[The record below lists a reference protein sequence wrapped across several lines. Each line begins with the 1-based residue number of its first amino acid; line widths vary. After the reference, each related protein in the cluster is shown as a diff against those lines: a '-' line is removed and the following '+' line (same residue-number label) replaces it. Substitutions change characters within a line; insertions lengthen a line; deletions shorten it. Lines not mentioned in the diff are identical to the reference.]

1 MYNIFIVETGFKP
14 VSTLL
19 FQGALMI
26 RQIGLA
32 ILSMAVLCAGCKT
45 VSRIT
50 INVNLDS
57 SDRSVKTLAVMR
69 FDDKLIQNEAVKG
82 LIMKTISN
90 PDAGEMLA
98 NMMTDELRRW
108 GKYRILS
115 RSEVKSKI
123 KAEEIK
129 EEELVKLKDYAT
141 LGKILNVDAVVIGK
155 IYKFGL
161 SNMTVY
167 QRGNVSFTAECIDTN
182 KGKMLWSM
190 ETNESAPYKDEV
202 DLAIKVAKEAVEKLK
217 KELK

>member
-1 MYNIFIVETGFKP
+1 
-14 VSTLL
+14 
-19 FQGALMI
+19 MI

-45 VSRIT
+45 ISTST
-50 INVNLDS
+50 INVNLDP

-69 FDDKLIQNEAVKG
+69 FDDELIQDEAVKG

-90 PDAGEMLA
+90 PDAGEMLTD
-98 NMMTDELRRW
+98 MMTDELRRW

-115 RSEVKSKI
+115 RSEVKNKI
-123 KAEEIK
+123 KTSDAK
-129 EEELVKLKDYAT
+129 EEELVKFKDYAA
-141 LGKILNVDAVVIGK
+141 LGKMLNVDAVVIGK
-155 IYKFGL
+155 IHKFGL

-167 QRGNVSFTAECIDTN
+167 ARGNVSFTAECIDTN

-202 DLAIKVAKEAVEKLK
+202 DLAIKVVSDAVEKLK
-217 KELK
+217 KETE

>member
-1 MYNIFIVETGFKP
+1 
-14 VSTLL
+14 
-19 FQGALMI
+19 MI

-45 VSRIT
+45 ISRST

-90 PDAGEMLA
+90 PDAGKTLA
-98 NMMTDELRRW
+98 DMMTDELRRW

-123 KAEEIK
+123 KAGDIK
-129 EEELVKLKDYAT
+129 EENLVKLKDYAA

-202 DLAIKVAKEAVEKLK
+202 DLAIKIVKEAVEKLK
-217 KELK
+217 KETE

>member
-1 MYNIFIVETGFKP
+1 
-14 VSTLL
+14 
-19 FQGALMI
+19 MI

-32 ILSMAVLCAGCKT
+32 VLSMVVLCAGCKT
-45 VSRIT
+45 ISRST
-50 INVNLDS
+50 INVNLDT

-98 NMMTDELRRW
+98 DMMTSELLKW

-123 KAEEIK
+123 KAGDIK

-141 LGKILNVDAVVIGK
+141 LGKILNVDAVIIGK

-161 SNMTVY
+161 SNMTIY
-167 QRGNVSFTAECIDTN
+167 ARGNVSFTAECIDTN
-182 KGKMLWSM
+182 KGKMLWSI

-202 DLAIKVAKEAVEKLK
+202 DLAIKVVKETVEKLK
-217 KELK
+217 KETE

>member
-1 MYNIFIVETGFKP
+1 
-14 VSTLL
+14 
-19 FQGALMI
+19 MI

-45 VSRIT
+45 ISRST

-69 FDDKLIQNEAVKG
+69 FDDKLIQSEAVKG

-90 PDAGEMLA
+90 PDGGEMLA
-98 NMMTDELRRW
+98 DMMTSELLKW

-123 KAEEIK
+123 KAGDIK
-129 EEELVKLKDYAT
+129 EEELVKLKDYAA

-161 SNMTVY
+161 SDMTVY
-167 QRGNVSFTAECIDTN
+167 ARGNVSFAVECIDTR
-182 KGKMLWSM
+182 KGKVLWSM

-202 DLAIKVAKEAVEKLK
+202 DLAIKVVKEAVEKLK
-217 KELK
+217 KETE

>member
-1 MYNIFIVETGFKP
+1 
-14 VSTLL
+14 
-19 FQGALMI
+19 MI

-45 VSRIT
+45 ISRIT

-90 PDAGEMLA
+90 PDAGKTLA
-98 NMMTDELRRW
+98 DMMTDELRRW

-123 KAEEIK
+123 KAGDIK
-129 EEELVKLKDYAT
+129 EENLVKLKDYAA

-202 DLAIKVAKEAVEKLK
+202 DLAIKIVKEAVEKLK
-217 KELK
+217 KETE

>member
-32 ILSMAVLCAGCKT
+32 ILSMVVLCAGCKT
-45 VSRIT
+45 ISKNT
-50 INVNLDS
+50 ININLDS
-57 SDRSVKTLAVMR
+57 SDRSIGTLAVMR
-69 FDDKLIQNEAVKG
+69 FDDKLIQDEAVKG

-98 NMMTDELRRW
+98 DMMTSELLKW

-123 KAEEIK
+123 KAGDIK
-129 EEELVKLKDYAT
+129 EEELVTLKDYTT
-141 LGKILNVDAVVIGK
+141 LGKILNVDAVIIGK

-167 QRGNVSFTAECIDTN
+167 ARGNVSFTAECIDTN
-182 KGKMLWSM
+182 NGKMLWSI

-202 DLAIKVAKEAVEKLK
+202 DLAIKVVSDAVEKLK
-217 KELK
+217 KETE

>member
-1 MYNIFIVETGFKP
+1 
-14 VSTLL
+14 
-19 FQGALMI
+19 MI

-45 VSRIT
+45 ISRIT

-90 PDAGEMLA
+90 PDAGKTLA
-98 NMMTDELRRW
+98 DMMTDELRRW

-123 KAEEIK
+123 KAGDIK
-129 EEELVKLKDYAT
+129 EENLVKLKDYAA

-202 DLAIKVAKEAVEKLK
+202 DLAIKVVKEAVEKLK
-217 KELK
+217 KEVK

>member
-1 MYNIFIVETGFKP
+1 
-14 VSTLL
+14 
-19 FQGALMI
+19 MI

-45 VSRIT
+45 ISRST

-69 FDDKLIQNEAVKG
+69 FDDKLIQSEAVKG

-90 PDAGEMLA
+90 PDGGEMLA
-98 NMMTDELRRW
+98 DMMTSELLKW

-115 RSEVKSKI
+115 RSEVKNKI
-123 KAEEIK
+123 KAGDIK
-129 EEELVKLKDYAT
+129 EENLVKLKDYAA

-182 KGKMLWSM
+182 KGKMLWSI

-202 DLAIKVAKEAVEKLK
+202 DLAIKIVKEAVEKLK
-217 KELK
+217 KETE

>member
-1 MYNIFIVETGFKP
+1 
-14 VSTLL
+14 
-19 FQGALMI
+19 MI

-45 VSRIT
+45 ISRIT

-90 PDAGEMLA
+90 PDAGETLA
-98 NMMTDELRRW
+98 DMMTDELRRW

-123 KAEEIK
+123 KAGDIK
-129 EEELVKLKDYAT
+129 EENLVKLKDYAT
-141 LGKILNVDAVVIGK
+141 LGKMLNVDAVVIGK

-202 DLAIKVAKEAVEKLK
+202 DLAIKIVKEAVEKLK
-217 KELK
+217 KETE

>member
-1 MYNIFIVETGFKP
+1 
-14 VSTLL
+14 
-19 FQGALMI
+19 MI

-45 VSRIT
+45 ISRIT

-69 FDDKLIQNEAVKG
+69 FDDKLIRDEAVKG

-90 PDAGEMLA
+90 PDAGETLA
-98 NMMTDELRRW
+98 DMMTDELRRW

-123 KAEEIK
+123 KAGDIK
-129 EEELVKLKDYAT
+129 EENLVKLKDYAA

-202 DLAIKVAKEAVEKLK
+202 DLAIKIVKEAVEKLK
-217 KELK
+217 KETE

>member
-1 MYNIFIVETGFKP
+1 
-14 VSTLL
+14 
-19 FQGALMI
+19 MI

-45 VSRIT
+45 ISRIT

-98 NMMTDELRRW
+98 DMMTSELLKW

-123 KAEEIK
+123 KAGDIK
-129 EEELVKLKDYAT
+129 EENLVKLKDYAA

-202 DLAIKVAKEAVEKLK
+202 DLAIKIVKEAVEKLK
-217 KELK
+217 KETE

>member
-1 MYNIFIVETGFKP
+1 
-14 VSTLL
+14 
-19 FQGALMI
+19 MI

-45 VSRIT
+45 ISRIT

-69 FDDKLIQNEAVKG
+69 FDDKLIRDEAVKG

-90 PDAGEMLA
+90 PDAGKTLA
-98 NMMTDELRRW
+98 DMMTDELRRW

-123 KAEEIK
+123 KAGDIK
-129 EEELVKLKDYAT
+129 EENLVKLKDYAA

-202 DLAIKVAKEAVEKLK
+202 DLAIKIVKEAVEKLK
-217 KELK
+217 KETE

>member
-1 MYNIFIVETGFKP
+1 
-14 VSTLL
+14 
-19 FQGALMI
+19 MI

-45 VSRIT
+45 ISRIT

-69 FDDKLIQNEAVKG
+69 FDDKLIQNEAVRG

-98 NMMTDELRRW
+98 DIMTDELRRW

-123 KAEEIK
+123 KAGDIK
-129 EEELVKLKDYAT
+129 EENLVKLKDYAT

-167 QRGNVSFTAECIDTN
+167 QRGNVSFTTECIDTN

-202 DLAIKVAKEAVEKLK
+202 DLAIKIVKEAVEKLK
-217 KELK
+217 KETE

>member
-1 MYNIFIVETGFKP
+1 
-14 VSTLL
+14 
-19 FQGALMI
+19 MI

-45 VSRIT
+45 ISMIT

-69 FDDKLIQNEAVKG
+69 FDDKLIRDEAVKG

-90 PDAGEMLA
+90 PDAGETLA
-98 NMMTDELRRW
+98 DMMTDELRRW

-123 KAEEIK
+123 KAGDIK
-129 EEELVKLKDYAT
+129 EENLVKLKDYAA

-202 DLAIKVAKEAVEKLK
+202 DLAIKIVKEAVEKLK
-217 KELK
+217 KETE

>member
-1 MYNIFIVETGFKP
+1 
-14 VSTLL
+14 
-19 FQGALMI
+19 MI

-45 VSRIT
+45 ISRST

-90 PDAGEMLA
+90 PDAGKTLA
-98 NMMTDELRRW
+98 DMMTDELRRW

-123 KAEEIK
+123 KAGDIK
-129 EEELVKLKDYAT
+129 EENLVKLKDYAT

-202 DLAIKVAKEAVEKLK
+202 DLAIKIVKEAVEKLK
-217 KELK
+217 KETE

>member
-1 MYNIFIVETGFKP
+1 
-14 VSTLL
+14 
-19 FQGALMI
+19 MI

-32 ILSMAVLCAGCKT
+32 VLSMVVLCAGCKT
-45 VSRIT
+45 ISKNT
-50 INVNLDS
+50 INVNLDT

-69 FDDKLIQNEAVKG
+69 FDDKLIQDEAVKG

-98 NMMTDELRRW
+98 DMMTSELLKW

-123 KAEEIK
+123 KAGDIK
-129 EEELVKLKDYAT
+129 EEELVKLKDYTT
-141 LGKILNVDAVVIGK
+141 LGKILNVDAVIIGK

-161 SNMTVY
+161 SNMTIY
-167 QRGNVSFTAECIDTN
+167 ARGNVSFTAECIDTN
-182 KGKMLWSM
+182 KGKMLWSI

-202 DLAIKVAKEAVEKLK
+202 DLAIKVVKETVEKLK
-217 KELK
+217 KETE

>member
-1 MYNIFIVETGFKP
+1 
-14 VSTLL
+14 
-19 FQGALMI
+19 MI

-45 VSRIT
+45 ISRIT

-90 PDAGEMLA
+90 PDAGKTLA
-98 NMMTDELRRW
+98 DMMTDELRRW

-123 KAEEIK
+123 KAGDIK
-129 EEELVKLKDYAT
+129 EENLVKLKDYAT
-141 LGKILNVDAVVIGK
+141 LGKMLNVDAVVIGK

-202 DLAIKVAKEAVEKLK
+202 DLAIKIVKEAVEKLK
-217 KELK
+217 KETE

>member
-1 MYNIFIVETGFKP
+1 
-14 VSTLL
+14 
-19 FQGALMI
+19 MI
-26 RQIGLA
+26 RQIGLV
-32 ILSMAVLCAGCKT
+32 ILSMAVFCAGCKT
-45 VSRIT
+45 ISRIT

-69 FDDKLIQNEAVKG
+69 FDDNLIQDEAVKG

-98 NMMTDELRRW
+98 DMMTDELHRW

-123 KAEEIK
+123 KAGDIK
-129 EEELVKLKDYAT
+129 EENLVKLKDYAT

-202 DLAIKVAKEAVEKLK
+202 DLAIKVVKEAVEKLK
-217 KELK
+217 KEE

>member
-45 VSRIT
+45 ISRIT

-98 NMMTDELRRW
+98 DMMTSELLKW

-123 KAEEIK
+123 KAGDIK
-129 EEELVKLKDYAT
+129 EEELAKLKDYAA

-167 QRGNVSFTAECIDTN
+167 ARGNVSFTAECIDTR
-182 KGKMLWSM
+182 KGKGL
-190 ETNESAPYKDEV
+190 
-202 DLAIKVAKEAVEKLK
+202 LAMGK
-217 KELK
+217 KESGTNKEKRDVVIK

>member
-1 MYNIFIVETGFKP
+1 
-14 VSTLL
+14 
-19 FQGALMI
+19 MI

-45 VSRIT
+45 ISRIT

-90 PDAGEMLA
+90 PDAGKTLA
-98 NMMTDELRRW
+98 DMMTDELRRW

-123 KAEEIK
+123 KAGDIK
-129 EEELVKLKDYAT
+129 EENLVKLKDYAT

-202 DLAIKVAKEAVEKLK
+202 DLAIKIVKEAVEKLK
-217 KELK
+217 KETE

>member
-1 MYNIFIVETGFKP
+1 
-14 VSTLL
+14 
-19 FQGALMI
+19 MI

-45 VSRIT
+45 ISRIT

-69 FDDKLIQNEAVKG
+69 FDDKLIRDEAVKG

-90 PDAGEMLA
+90 PDAGKTLA
-98 NMMTDELRRW
+98 DMMTDELRRW

-123 KAEEIK
+123 KAGDIK
-129 EEELVKLKDYAT
+129 EENLVKLKDYAT

-202 DLAIKVAKEAVEKLK
+202 DLAIKIVKEAVEKLK
-217 KELK
+217 KETE

>member
-19 FQGALMI
+19 FQGTPMI

-32 ILSMAVLCAGCKT
+32 ILAMGVLCAGCKT
-45 VSRIT
+45 ISMIT

-69 FDDKLIQNEAVKG
+69 FDDKLIRDEAVKG

-90 PDAGEMLA
+90 PDAGETLA
-98 NMMTDELRRW
+98 DMMTDELRRW

-123 KAEEIK
+123 KAGDIK
-129 EEELVKLKDYAT
+129 EEELVRLKDYAT
-141 LGKILNVDAVVIGK
+141 LGKILNVDPPAVSKK
-155 IYKFGL
+155 IKITIL
-161 SNMTVY
+161 NVTVCA
-167 QRGNVSFTAECIDTN
+167 RGSVSF
-182 KGKMLWSM
+182 
-190 ETNESAPYKDEV
+190 
-202 DLAIKVAKEAVEKLK
+202 
-217 KELK
+217 

>member
-1 MYNIFIVETGFKP
+1 M
-14 VSTLL
+14 
-19 FQGALMI
+19 
-26 RQIGLA
+26 
-32 ILSMAVLCAGCKT
+32 
-45 VSRIT
+45 IT

-90 PDAGEMLA
+90 PDAGKTLA
-98 NMMTDELRRW
+98 DMMTDELRRW

-123 KAEEIK
+123 KAGDIK
-129 EEELVKLKDYAT
+129 EENLVKLKDYAA

-202 DLAIKVAKEAVEKLK
+202 DLAIKIVKEAVEKLK
-217 KELK
+217 KETE

>member
-1 MYNIFIVETGFKP
+1 
-14 VSTLL
+14 
-19 FQGALMI
+19 MI

-32 ILSMAVLCAGCKT
+32 VLSMVVLCAGCKT
-45 VSRIT
+45 ISRST
-50 INVNLDS
+50 INVNLDT

-69 FDDKLIQNEAVKG
+69 FDDKLIQDEAVKG

-98 NMMTDELRRW
+98 DMMTSELLKW

-123 KAEEIK
+123 KAGDIK
-129 EEELVKLKDYAT
+129 EEELVKLKDYTT
-141 LGKILNVDAVVIGK
+141 LGKILNVDAVIIGK

-161 SNMTVY
+161 SNMTIY
-167 QRGNVSFTAECIDTN
+167 ARGNVSFTAECIDTN
-182 KGKMLWSM
+182 KGKMLWSI

-202 DLAIKVAKEAVEKLK
+202 DLAIKVVKETVEKLK
-217 KELK
+217 KETE

>member
-1 MYNIFIVETGFKP
+1 
-14 VSTLL
+14 
-19 FQGALMI
+19 MI

-32 ILSMAVLCAGCKT
+32 VLSMVVLCAGCKT
-45 VSRIT
+45 ISRST
-50 INVNLDS
+50 INVNLDT

-69 FDDKLIQNEAVKG
+69 FDDKLIQDEAVKG

-98 NMMTDELRRW
+98 DMMTSELLKW

-123 KAEEIK
+123 KAGDIK

-141 LGKILNVDAVVIGK
+141 LGKILNVDAVIIGK

-161 SNMTVY
+161 SNMTIY
-167 QRGNVSFTAECIDTN
+167 ARGTCLLPQNVLIR
-182 KGKMLWSM
+182 
-190 ETNESAPYKDEV
+190 
-202 DLAIKVAKEAVEKLK
+202 IKVKCYGQ
-217 KELK
+217 